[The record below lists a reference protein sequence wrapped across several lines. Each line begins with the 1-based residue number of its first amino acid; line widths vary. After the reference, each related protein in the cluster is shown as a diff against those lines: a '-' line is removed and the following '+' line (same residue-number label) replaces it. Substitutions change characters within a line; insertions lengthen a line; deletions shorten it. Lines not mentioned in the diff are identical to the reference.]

1 MDIPEANKKATLSY
15 AMIVGIIAM
24 VFWVTTFYHNQST
37 IESRMNKRYERTIEA
52 LQEVEADHAETEKR
66 LRHLEDNCK

>member
-15 AMIVGIIAM
+15 AMIVGIVMM

-37 IESRMNKRYERTIEA
+37 IESRMNKRYERTHKA
-52 LQEVEADHAETEKR
+52 LELIEADHAETEER
-66 LRHLEDNCK
+66 LRHLEDDCK